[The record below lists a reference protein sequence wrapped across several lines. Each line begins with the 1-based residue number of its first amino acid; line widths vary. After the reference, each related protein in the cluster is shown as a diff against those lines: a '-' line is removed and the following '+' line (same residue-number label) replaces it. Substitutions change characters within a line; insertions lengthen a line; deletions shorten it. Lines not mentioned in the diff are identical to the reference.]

1 MKAIIFLILVFCCTA
16 SSDSFAQDTAVKKGV
31 DTTAKKEIVIRKK
44 HDPKKA
50 TFRSAVLPGWGQAYN
65 REYWKIPIVWGALG
79 TCVGFWVRNNTWY
92 QRTRTAYIIRINNDT
107 SRFPEI
113 HKKLTGLDAPSLQTY
128 RNTFRRDRDY
138 SLLYFLAAWGLNVA
152 DATVFAHLKEFDV
165 SDDLSMKVTPRLDPI
180 ARTAGFTLA
189 FNVK

>member
-1 MKAIIFLILVFCCTA
+1 MKAKFFLILLLCCA
-16 SSDSFAQDTAVKKGV
+16 GGFHSFGQDTAAIKKG
-31 DTTAKKEIVIRKK
+31 DTTEKKDTVIRIK

-79 TCVGFWVRNNTWY
+79 TCVGFWVYNNKWY
-92 QRTRTAYIIRINNDT
+92 QKTKTAYTIRVNNDT

-113 HKKLTGLDAPSLQTY
+113 DKKLTGLDAASLQTY

-138 SLLYFLAAWGLNVA
+138 SLLYFLAMWGLNVV

-165 SDDLSMKVTPRLDPI
+165 SDDLSMKVKPRLDPI